1 MKDEKNAKK
10 CNGYICRWRL
20 SRCVNKE
27 LHFNISIFEIKLDL
41 WINVNTDSIMRTEYC
56 GEQQLWKEE
65 NDCVL
70 TYLICINRIKNKGA
84 YKYKYKYIVTKIARI
99 CVGSYEVGQ
108 GEIELQSVLSLL
120 LYFVLNISIY
130 WVPKGS
136 KRV

>member
-1 MKDEKNAKK
+1 M
-10 CNGYICRWRL
+10 
-20 SRCVNKE
+20 
-27 LHFNISIFEIKLDL
+27 
-41 WINVNTDSIMRTEYC
+41 NTDSIMRTEYC

-84 YKYKYKYIVTKIARI
+84 YKYKYKYKYIVTKIARI

-120 LYFVLNISIY
+120 LLWWF
-130 WVPKGS
+130 
-136 KRV
+136 